1 MADHNNYQNNNGAA
15 GNLRRRFINR
25 RDQERVEYR
34 ECRRNMSISTGRYIV
49 DGCAEFIQ
57 RRGVNADPLQC
68 AACGC
73 HRSFHRRVLS
83 AENQLRRAAARF
95 LFYNDVRP
103 VPHQPQLPQPLRPLM
118 PQPAQMPPA
127 PAYRRLPLPP
137 QQIQIRLPHEI
148 YHACPM
154 GPQPLQV
161 IRQPAPPPAPPLRRN
176 YVQIPRRVL
185 ANLPRQPNQ
194 LPQQPQPESES
205 EEEEDDDDG
214 EDDEEEE
221 TEEDYDVTD
230 KTGDSEIFDSEIEL
244 EPGDLEGMGDDV
256 GEVNSGSSSGGNDN
270 KED

>member
-1 MADHNNYQNNNGAA
+1 MADNYNQNNNGAA

-25 RDQERVEYR
+25 RDREGVEYR
-34 ECRRNMSISTGRYIV
+34 ECRRNMSIPTGRYIV

-57 RRGVNADPLQC
+57 RRGYNADPLQC

-83 AENQLRRAAARF
+83 NETQLRRAAARF

-103 VPHQPQLPQPLRPLM
+103 VLQPELPQPLRPLM

-127 PAYRRLPLPP
+127 LAYRRLPLPP
-137 QQIQIRLPHEI
+137 QQIRLEI
-148 YHACPM
+148 FQARQM
-154 GPQPLQV
+154 GPQPLQI
-161 IRQPAPPPAPPLRRN
+161 IRQPAPPPAPPLQRN

-185 ANLPRQPNQ
+185 DHLPRQPNQ
-194 LPQQPQPESES
+194 LPQQPEPESES
-205 EEEEDDDDG
+205 EEEEEDDDDD
-214 EDDEEEE
+214 EDEEEE
-221 TEEDYDVTD
+221 TEEDYDVSD

-244 EPGDLEGMGDDV
+244 GDLEGLGDGV